1 MNLKKF
7 IYTVAAT
14 VSLALLSA
22 ITASAQTGT
31 VTCDVL
37 KVRSST
43 GTSTPVITRV
53 TQGTE
58 LELLAYDGAWY
69 KVKLSDGVI
78 GYVSAEFIQPNVA
91 YYGRVTASSLM
102 IRSSTGVSSPA
113 ITSLPSGSL
122 VELLAYDGA
131 WYKVRLSDGTD
142 GYASADYIAMATEED
157 FASAPIT
164 TPVIEDTVATSTVYY
179 GYVASD
185 IARMHT
191 TTGDFSTVLSP
202 LVKYEKLE
210 LLAYDGAWYKVARFN
225 GIEGFV
231 NAAHIVLSEA
241 EIPSYPSYS
250 SIAGYIDATGL
261 NIRSQADTS
270 SPIISTL
277 PMGTQVSLTGF
288 NGEWYTVMLS
298 DGSIGYASGEYVSL
312 NPVTY
317 TIATSVESP
326 EDATVRTEPTADT
339 YSLGQ
344 QIITTAYTYLGTPY
358 VYAAS
363 GPDSFDCS
371 GFTMYVMNLNGIKLP
386 HQSGKQYT
394 YGFSVSKHELIAGDL
409 VFFNSNNTTGVA
421 HVGIYIGDGQFI
433 HASSGRAYSVTVSSL
448 SDDYYTAHYLG
459 ARRVI

>member
-1 MNLKKF
+1 MNFKKF
-7 IYTVAAT
+7 FCTVAAAF
-14 VSLALLSA
+14 SLA
-22 ITASAQTGT
+22 IIGTVTASAQTGT

-53 TQGTE
+53 TQNTE
-58 LELLAYDGAWY
+58 LELLAYDGSWY

-78 GYVSAEFIQPNVA
+78 GYVSAEFIQPNMA

-102 IRSSTGVSSPA
+102 VRSSTGVSSPV
-113 ITSLPSGSL
+113 ITSLPNGSL
-122 VELLAYDGA
+122 VELLAYDGS
-131 WYKVRLSDGTD
+131 WYKVRLPGGTD
-142 GYASADYIAMATEED
+142 GYASADYIVPATEAD
-157 FASAPIT
+157 FAVAPIPT
-164 TPVIEDTVATSTVYY
+164 EPVEEVAPQVVYY

-191 TTGDFSTVLSP
+191 STGDFSTVLSP

-231 NAAHIVLSEA
+231 NAAHIVLSEDA
-241 EIPSYPSYS
+241 IPSYPSYS

-261 NIRSQADTS
+261 NIRSAADTES
-270 SPIISTL
+270 AILSTL

-288 NGEWYTVMLS
+288 NGEWYTVKLS
-298 DGSIGYASGEYVSL
+298 DGTVGYASGEYVSL

-317 TIATSVESP
+317 TIASGADTP
-326 EDATVRTEPTADT
+326 ADATIRTAPTSDT
-339 YSLGQ
+339 YTLGQ
-344 QIITTAYTYLGTPY
+344 QIIATAYTYLGTPY

-371 GFTMYVMNLNGIKLP
+371 GFTMYVMNLNGINLP

-394 YGFSVSKHELIAGDL
+394 YGFSVAKSELIAGDL
-409 VFFNSNNTTGVA
+409 VFFNSNNTQGVA